1 MIHEYFRDSSL
12 THHFFEKLLKTV
24 EILFPDLGGE
34 LKSKGEGKKKIISEV
49 DLFLGSWFLTV
60 RADGSCVPVG
70 QLTVSCR
77 AELHTHRHTNTL
89 IYCKSPFSADNPEAV
104 SH

>member
-1 MIHEYFRDSSL
+1 M
-12 THHFFEKLLKTV
+12 
-24 EILFPDLGGE
+24 EILFPDLRGE

-89 IYCKSPFSADNPEAV
+89 IYCKSAFSADNPEAV